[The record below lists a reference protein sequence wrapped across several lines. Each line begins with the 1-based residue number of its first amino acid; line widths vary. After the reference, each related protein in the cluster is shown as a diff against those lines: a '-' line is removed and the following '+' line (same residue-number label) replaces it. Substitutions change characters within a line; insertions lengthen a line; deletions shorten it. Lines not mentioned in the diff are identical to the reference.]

1 MVTWLL
7 LRSDDERAEAA
18 ELTGLHPRPWAVL
31 ELLLLNA
38 NRVVATD
45 EIIDQL
51 WPDDPPANA
60 RNSVQ
65 RFVADI
71 RAGLGQ
77 RRTDL
82 QTTGAGYCLTVADD
96 DLDLARVRALR
107 RQADAVAA
115 RDGDTAL
122 RLLEEAITHFGPI
135 DPSAAPTEA
144 AARARRSFEELRL
157 QLIDE
162 RTEARLAAG
171 DGAKLVEELRALADE
186 HPYREHL
193 WGQLMRALRADGQ
206 RVEALRVFE
215 QLRRRLA
222 EDVGIGPSNE
232 LCQLELQILTESD
245 GLDRPTQDDAG
256 PTPPADHPTDGSE
269 RHRPGDLVG
278 RDREWAR
285 VVELLTTNRV
295 VTVTGPGGVGKT
307 RLVTE
312 VARLGAGTRSV
323 EGPELTEP
331 TEPVVIRLAEAGGSD
346 QVPVVVAAA
355 LGISTEALDP
365 DGAIDEVVAHLERT
379 PGLLVLDNAE
389 HVLDA
394 VRRLVDRAVERTD
407 CRFLISSR
415 ERIGLPIEQLVTLG
429 PLSLP
434 TDDDLGRSE
443 AEQLFQL
450 RASAVDAPLNGQGH
464 TVAAICRA
472 LDGLPL
478 ALELAASQLAH
489 IGLQDLLDRLDARR
503 LHLSGLGGQSAR
515 HSSLASMMEW
525 SWDLLS
531 PEEIAL
537 LEQLAVFNSP
547 IDIDAVE
554 DVAGDGAFPILT
566 SLVARNLV
574 TSTVTD
580 GRARFSLLETVRLYA
595 LTKAEAD
602 GRLAAC
608 RDAHAAYL
616 RRFLDRWSVVEL
628 NAWLDTIEAIEV
640 HHLEYDPAID
650 WLDRQ
655 GRTED
660 VIEFV
665 TRVTGLWARR
675 GPGDLL
681 WRWADRLIELERT
694 TELGHEHLVSIAVVA
709 AESRFRFS
717 DHEGMAEFGERIV
730 ELEDLEATDLGTP
743 FMAFY
748 GTAIYTF
755 GMDELSLARVETA
768 HRRAA
773 TTPTR
778 VLNQAQTEMWLGC
791 CQLMDR
797 RFDEALASFTSVLAR
812 TDRPGGVVL
821 WSELGRVTALHL
833 LGRADEATAAM
844 ATIRSADQHSIWDY
858 AIDIVRAIVAAG
870 AASPD
875 DVDGVEA
882 ARTELVAAARR
893 RIREQRA
900 ASRDDFQIGFG
911 LLAAME
917 DHADLADEL
926 LADAMAQSPV
936 TSALLINHLHPE
948 PMDDGAWAAVWRTEV
963 IGRILSLAER
973 LEKDL
978 PPVEDE
984 LARWAPGTPT

>member
-1 MVTWLL
+1 VVTWLL

-18 ELTGLHPRPWAVL
+18 ELTGLHPRPLAVL
-31 ELLLLNA
+31 ELLLINA
-38 NRVVATD
+38 NRAVTTE

-51 WPDDPPANA
+51 WPGNPPTNA
-60 RNSVQ
+60 RNAVQ

-77 RRTDL
+77 RRNDL
-82 QTTGAGYCLTVADD
+82 QTTGAGYRLVVADGE
-96 DLDLARVRALR
+96 LDLARVHALR
-107 RQADAVAA
+107 RQADAIAA
-115 RDGDTAL
+115 QDQDTAL
-122 RLLEEAITHFGPI
+122 RLLDEAIAQFGPI

-171 DGAKLVEELRALADE
+171 QGAKLIEELRTLAEE

-222 EDVGIGPSNE
+222 DDIGIGPSNE
-232 LCQLELQILTESD
+232 LCELELQILTESD
-245 GLDRPTQDDAG
+245 GIERPVAAGAGTVDPAPSVDATG
-256 PTPPADHPTDGSE
+256 GSE
-269 RHRPGDLVG
+269 RHHPGDLIG
-278 RDREWAR
+278 RDRERAR
-285 VVELLTTNRV
+285 VLDLLATNRV

-312 VARLGAGTRSV
+312 VARLSDATRSADRDQR
-323 EGPELTEP
+323 

-355 LGISTEALDP
+355 LGVSTEALDP
-365 DGAIDEVVAHLERT
+365 EGAINEVVDHLQRQ
-379 PGLLVLDNAE
+379 PGMLVLDNAE

-394 VRRLVDRAVERTD
+394 VRTLVDRAVERTD

-415 ERIGLPIEQLVTLG
+415 ERIGLPIEQLVALG

-434 TDDDLGRSE
+434 TDDDHGHSE
-443 AEQLFQL
+443 AEQLFGL
-450 RASAVDAPLNGQGH
+450 RASAVDAALDGQSR

-503 LHLSGLGGQSAR
+503 LHLSGLGGRSAR

-531 PEEIAL
+531 PEEIDL

-566 SLVARNLV
+566 SLVARSLV

-595 LTKAEAD
+595 LTRAEAD

-616 RRFLDRWSVVEL
+616 RRFLDQWSVVEL

-640 HHLEYDPAID
+640 HQLEYDPAID
-650 WLDRQ
+650 WLDQQ

-675 GPGDLL
+675 GPGELL
-681 WRWADRLIELERT
+681 WRWAERLIELDQT
-694 TELGHEHLVSIAVVA
+694 TDLGHEHRVSVAVVA

-730 ELEDLEATDLGTP
+730 ELEDIEATDLGTP

-748 GTAIYTF
+748 GTAIHTF
-755 GMDELSLARVETA
+755 ALDAGSLDRVETA
-768 HRRAA
+768 HGRAA
-773 TTPTR
+773 RTPTGT
-778 VLNQAQTEMWLGC
+778 LNQAQTEMWLGC

-797 RFDEALASFTSVLAR
+797 RFDDALVSFSSVLAR

-821 WSELGRVTALHL
+821 WSELGRVAALHL
-833 LGRADEATAAM
+833 LGRADEAAAAM
-844 ATIRSADQHSIWDY
+844 ATVRSADQHSIWDY
-858 AIDIVRAIVAAG
+858 AIDIVRAVVT
-870 AASPD
+870 ASH
-875 DVDGVEA
+875 DGVEA
-882 ARTELVAAARR
+882 ARTELMAAARR

-917 DHADLADEL
+917 GRTELADEL

-936 TSALLINHLHPE
+936 TSALLMNHLHPE
-948 PMDDGAWAAVWRTEV
+948 PMDDLEWSTVWSTEL

-973 LEKDL
+973 LEDEP

-984 LARWAPGTPT
+984 LARWAPGVGSGVAR